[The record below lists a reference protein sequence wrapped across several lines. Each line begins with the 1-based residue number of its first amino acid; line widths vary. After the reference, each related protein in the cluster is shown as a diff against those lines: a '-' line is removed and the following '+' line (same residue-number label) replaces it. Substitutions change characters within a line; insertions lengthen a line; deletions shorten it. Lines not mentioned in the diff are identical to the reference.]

1 MRRWMA
7 LGLGLMLGL
16 PTVVGAG
23 ELASVTLPDQV
34 TVAGKTLA
42 LNGMG
47 VRKKLVVKV
56 YVGGLYLE
64 QPTADPAAILGSG
77 STKRVVMHFLTG
89 MATKSKMDEAW
100 LEGFKMNSPD
110 SYPALA
116 DRVTTFIGFF
126 GDMKD
131 GDEIVLTVS
140 PGAGTAVA
148 LNGEEKGTITG
159 DDFGDALLRVWLGD
173 HPPSEDLKAGLLGK

>member
-7 LGLGLMLGL
+7 LVVGIMLAV
-16 PTVVGAG
+16 TTAGAG
-23 ELASVTLPDQV
+23 ELAGVSLPDQV
-34 TVAGKTLA
+34 TIGGKTLV

-47 VRKKLVVKV
+47 LRKKMVIKV
-56 YVGGLYLE
+56 YAAGLYLE
-64 QPTADPAAILGSG
+64 ERSADPAAIVGSS

-100 LEGFKMNSPD
+100 REGFEANSPD

-116 DRVTTFIGFF
+116 DRVTTFMGFF

-131 GDEIVLTVS
+131 GDEIVLTVV
-140 PGAGTAVA
+140 PGAGTTAA
-148 LNGEEKGTITG
+148 LNGQDKGTIAG
-159 DDFGDALLRVWLGD
+159 DDFGTGLLKVWLGD

>member
-1 MRRWMA
+1 MRRWVVS
-7 LGLGLMLGL
+7 GLLLL
-16 PTVVGAG
+16 LCASWAGAG
-23 ELASVTLPDQV
+23 ELAGVTLPDQV
-34 TVAGKTLA
+34 TVGGKNLA

-47 VRKKLVVKV
+47 VRKKMMIKV
-56 YVGGLYLE
+56 YVAGLYLE
-64 QPTADPAAILGSG
+64 QRSADPAAIAGSD
-77 STKRVVMHFLTG
+77 STKRVVMHFTTN

-100 LEGFKMNSPD
+100 REGFEANSPD
-110 SYPALA
+110 SYAALA
-116 DRVTTFIGFF
+116 ERVTTFIGYF

-140 PGAGTAVA
+140 PGAGTVAA

-159 DDFGDALLRVWLGD
+159 DDFGDALLKVWLGD